1 MFTEELRSVAERAV
15 LCWLATAD
23 GEGQPNVSPKEL
35 FRIAGEDRLEIAE
48 IASPTSA
55 RNLGANPRVCVS
67 FVDVFVQK
75 GFKVRGRA
83 RLLAPED
90 PAFEAAAGPLRELAG
105 DAFRIRGVISVTA
118 EAVAPIVA
126 PSYRFVPGTTEAGQ
140 VAAAL
145 RRYGVRRASAAEAG
159 E

>member
-15 LCWLATAD
+15 LCWLATVD
-23 GEGQPNVSPKEL
+23 GEGRPNVSPKEL

-55 RNLGANPRVCVS
+55 RNLRGNPHVCVS

-75 GFKVRGRA
+75 GFKVQGHA
-83 RLLAPED
+83 RLLQPED
-90 PAFEAAAGPLRELAG
+90 SAFEAAAKPLRELAG
-105 DAFRIRGVISVTA
+105 DAFRIRGVICVTA
-118 EAVAPIVA
+118 ESVAPIVA

-140 VAAAL
+140 VAAAM
-145 RRYGVRRASAAEAG
+145 RRYGVRPAAPVEAR

>member
-23 GEGQPNVSPKEL
+23 AEGQPNVSPKEL
-35 FRIAGEDRLEIAE
+35 FRVAGEDRLEIAE

-55 RNLGANPRVCVS
+55 RNLRVNPRVCVS

-83 RLLAPED
+83 RLLTPED
-90 PAFEAAAGPLRELAG
+90 PAFEAAAGPLRVLTG

-126 PSYRFVPGTTEAGQ
+126 PSYRFVPGTTEADQ

-145 RRYGVRRASAAEAG
+145 RRYGVQRVSAAEAG